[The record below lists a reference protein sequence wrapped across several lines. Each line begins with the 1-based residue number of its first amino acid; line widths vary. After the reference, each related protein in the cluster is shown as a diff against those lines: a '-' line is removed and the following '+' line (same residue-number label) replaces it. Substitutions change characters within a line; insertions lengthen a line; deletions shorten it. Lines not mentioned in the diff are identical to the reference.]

1 MRHANGV
8 TMDMVPYILKF
19 NSLVEWYFRVLEVIK
34 LVDMEKFQ
42 NASGNRGSSLA
53 VDVLAVQNFINS
65 YLKLD
70 ISRTPYIHAYPRLT

>member
-8 TMDMVPYILKF
+8 TMDMVPYSLKF
-19 NSLVEWYFRVLEVIK
+19 NSLVQWYFLEVIK